1 MTGIYKIVDAANNL
15 LWGKN
20 ILVFMLIGAALYFHL
35 KLSLCNLDYLIK

>member
-20 ILVFMLIGAALYFHL
+20 ILVFMLIGAILMSLSGIL
-35 KLSLCNLDYLIK
+35 KI